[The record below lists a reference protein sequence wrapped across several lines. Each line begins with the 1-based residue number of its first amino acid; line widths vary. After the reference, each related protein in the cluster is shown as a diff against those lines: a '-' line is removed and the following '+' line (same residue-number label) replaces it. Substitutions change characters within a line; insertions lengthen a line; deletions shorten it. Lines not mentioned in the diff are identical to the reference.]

1 MFMKMKYIV
10 ALIFYSS
17 ICQVSGQSTINPE
30 AIDIIRDQ
38 YGVPHIFAPTDAG
51 VAYGL
56 AWAHAEDDFKTI
68 QQAYLAG
75 NELLSKAIGN
85 KGLTAE
91 FITQFIGSKD
101 LVEKDY
107 DDKISPEYKKV
118 IEGYA
123 QGLNRYAELHPNEV
137 LVSKLFPVQPKM
149 MLRYAQ
155 LQLFISSGGDKAV
168 GKILGDKARPKQ
180 TAPKGS
186 NTFGF
191 NSKKTKDGY
200 TYLAINTHQPLE
212 GPVSWYEAHLCSE
225 EGTNILGTLFAGS
238 PSILIGVNDYLG
250 WSHTVNNPDKI
261 DIFHLE
267 MHPKNK
273 LQYRIDDTYLTLE
286 KQKAKLTFRFLGIPI
301 RIKRSFYK
309 SIFGPTLKNKSGY
322 YSIRTPALFEIRAL
336 EQWWR
341 MNKSQN
347 FRDFYSVL
355 KMKAIP
361 GYNIGYADRN
371 DTIFYISNGLI
382 PKRAP
387 GYDWKNTVPGNTR
400 KTLWEESY
408 AIDELPQVIQPESGY
423 FYNANHSPFL
433 SSASKDNP
441 NIAAYSKDMG
451 FEEFDNNRSL
461 RLKELIDQYDSLDF
475 NDFKRIKYDNQYPT
489 PFRFTYMDINA
500 ITTLDPS
507 EYPEVKVLLERIQ
520 QWDRYTHSNSMG
532 AGAFA
537 IFYYQS
543 IKYARQLPGD
553 KIFPKTYL
561 LKALQDAKAYML
573 KHFKTLDVTLG
584 DFQKLVRGEKEMGI
598 WGMPDVLT
606 AMYGTSYKDGKIR
619 ITAGETYIGLIKFT
633 PKGPEIESVISY
645 GSSNRPNSPHY
656 SDQMEMYAN
665 KQTKRMSID
674 KDTVYAEA
682 ISIYHPN

>member
-1 MFMKMKYIV
+1 
-10 ALIFYSS
+10 
-17 ICQVSGQSTINPE
+17 
-30 AIDIIRDQ
+30 
-38 YGVPHIFAPTDAG
+38 
-51 VAYGL
+51 
-56 AWAHAEDDFKTI
+56 
-68 QQAYLAG
+68 
-75 NELLSKAIGN
+75 
-85 KGLTAE
+85 
-91 FITQFIGSKD
+91 
-101 LVEKDY
+101 
-107 DDKISPEYKKV
+107 
-118 IEGYA
+118 
-123 QGLNRYAELHPNEV
+123 
-137 LVSKLFPVQPKM
+137 
-149 MLRYAQ
+149 
-155 LQLFISSGGDKAV
+155 
-168 GKILGDKARPKQ
+168 
-180 TAPKGS
+180 
-186 NTFGF
+186 
-191 NSKKTKDGY
+191 
-200 TYLAINTHQPLE
+200 
-212 GPVSWYEAHLCSE
+212 
-225 EGTNILGTLFAGS
+225 
-238 PSILIGVNDYLG
+238 
-250 WSHTVNNPDKI
+250 
-261 DIFHLE
+261 
-267 MHPKNK
+267 
-273 LQYRIDDTYLTLE
+273 
-286 KQKAKLTFRFLGIPI
+286 
-301 RIKRSFYK
+301 
-309 SIFGPTLKNKSGY
+309 
-322 YSIRTPALFEIRAL
+322 
-336 EQWWR
+336 
-341 MNKSQN
+341 
-347 FRDFYSVL
+347 
-355 KMKAIP
+355 MKAIP

-408 AIDELPQVIQPESGY
+408 AVDELPQVIQPESGY

-451 FEEFDNNRSL
+451 FEEFDNNRSF

-500 ITTLDPS
+500 ITTFDPS

-520 QWDRYTHSNSMG
+520 QWDRFTHSSSLG
-532 AGAFA
+532 AGTFA

-561 LKALQDAKAYML
+561 LKAMQDAKAYML

-633 PKGPEIESVISY
+633 PEGPEIESVISY

-665 KQTKRMSID
+665 KQTKSMSID

>member
-1 MFMKMKYIV
+1 
-10 ALIFYSS
+10 
-17 ICQVSGQSTINPE
+17 
-30 AIDIIRDQ
+30 
-38 YGVPHIFAPTDAG
+38 
-51 VAYGL
+51 
-56 AWAHAEDDFKTI
+56 
-68 QQAYLAG
+68 
-75 NELLSKAIGN
+75 
-85 KGLTAE
+85 
-91 FITQFIGSKD
+91 
-101 LVEKDY
+101 
-107 DDKISPEYKKV
+107 
-118 IEGYA
+118 
-123 QGLNRYAELHPNEV
+123 
-137 LVSKLFPVQPKM
+137 M

-532 AGAFA
+532 AGTFA

-584 DFQKLVRGEKEMGI
+584 ISKIGSREKEMGI

-606 AMYGTSYKDGKIR
+606 AMWHFLQRWQNQNNCRRDLYWFNK
-619 ITAGETYIGLIKFT
+619 
-633 PKGPEIESVISY
+633 V
-645 GSSNRPNSPHY
+645 Y
-656 SDQMEMYAN
+656 S
-665 KQTKRMSID
+665 
-674 KDTVYAEA
+674 
-682 ISIYHPN
+682 